1 MTAALKTSE
10 HASRERNAAIAK
22 WSRRV
27 RSGLQVG
34 PHPSTAPGPL
44 PRLRSGCYA
53 PLLSAVA
60 PRAARAD
67 ARPRV
72 HSWLCMAVA
81 VLLALGFVLPP
92 QHVLGQ
98 DTTPAGRSVI
108 VTSPAD
114 AGPGTLR
121 QALTDAQA
129 GDVITF
135 DPVVFPPSAP
145 VTISLQSGL
154 PAITAGPLTI
164 DASNAGVILEG
175 SGASYSSGLR
185 ISGADSVTIR
195 GLQIVNFRG
204 YGIELIRRRA
214 ECRHRWIASRGRSPS
229 GTGQPDQRQP
239 AGWHPHP
246 GPGTSANRV
255 MGNII
260 GADLAGTRVMANG
273 QNGVIITVRRQR

>member
-22 WSRRV
+22 WSRKV

-34 PHPSTAPGPL
+34 LHPSTAPRPL

-60 PRAARAD
+60 PRVARAD

-72 HSWLCMAVA
+72 HSWLCTAVA

-108 VTSPAD
+108 VTSTAD

-135 DPVVFPPSAP
+135 DPVVFPPSVP
-145 VTISLQSGL
+145 VTIALQSGL
-154 PAITAGPLTI
+154 PAISAGPLTI
-164 DASNAGVILEG
+164 DASNAGVVLEG
-175 SGASYSSGLR
+175 SGASFSSGLR
-185 ISGADSVTIR
+185 ISGADGVTIR
-195 GLQIVNFRG
+195 GLQIVHFPR
-204 YGIELIRRRA
+204 YGIELSGGARDAVIGGS
-214 ECRHRWIASRGRSPS
+214 RHVGAARS

-239 AGWHPHP
+239 AGWHPH
-246 GPGTSANRV
+246 SRH
-255 MGNII
+255 
-260 GADLAGTRVMANG
+260 RYNG
-273 QNGVIITVRRQR
+273 QPDPGQHHRRRSGRHARRGKRAERRDYQ